1 LDNFKPFNDKFG
13 FRQDDRAILLFAD
26 TIKEESARFKPFLGH
41 IGGNDFFIGYK
52 AEDNGDIEDFEK
64 TLKTAL
70 KKFAQ
75 NAKSFYSKEDR
86 KAGFITAKDRF
97 EIMRN
102 FDLLSASCAAITIGK
117 EKRDY
122 ARQNYIRYRQTQKK
136 RQKLTPKIR
145 FVKIMSQIVFII
157 LL

>member
-1 LDNFKPFNDKFG
+1 MDNFKPFNDKFG

-86 KAGFITAKDRF
+86 KAGFITVKDRF

-102 FDLLSASCAAITIGK
+102 FDLLSASCAAIIIGK
-117 EKRDY
+117 EK
-122 ARQNYIRYRQTQKK
+122 K
-136 RQKLTPKIR
+136 RLR
-145 FVKIMSQIVFII
+145 
-157 LL
+157 